1 MSDQEVNV
9 VGDRAHLEQRS
20 LLIFNNAT
28 QVSVEFI
35 TNIVGQCRF
44 PVLRGEDQMH
54 QDLGERLRHEFR
66 PFRAPV
72 LLGVNRW
79 LWRCPSDPGRC
90 PGLSHHAAL
99 RHLGARCVN
108 AGWFA
113 LDIFAIEHPRETP
126 GDISSCRVAAFGCT
140 MRQRRMACVG
150 HFRNRTIPGQ
160 RPGISHHDALRHLG
174 ARCVNAGWLALDI
187 FAIGPSKSNARR
199 YLIMPRC
206 GIWVH
211 DASTPD
217 GLRWTFSQ

>member
-1 MSDQEVNV
+1 MEVGISRSLGLQSFGGACFYLQNKVRWRAGARVSDQEVNV

-28 QVSVEFI
+28 QVSVEFM

-79 LWRCPSDPGRC
+79 LRRCPSDPGRCPSDPGRC

-99 RHLGARCVN
+99 RHLG
-108 AGWFA
+108 
-113 LDIFAIEHPRETP
+113 
-126 GDISSCRVAAFGCT
+126 S
-140 MRQRRMACVG
+140 
-150 HFRNRTIPGQ
+150 
-160 RPGISHHDALRHLG
+160 
-174 ARCVNAGWLALDI
+174 RCVNAGWLALDI
-187 FAIGPSKSNARR
+187 FAIGPSQGNALGVGTRR
-199 YLIMPRC
+199 FITPTAWMLFRIHQRPASLAATRPNTKAQGNALGVAMRRLITKEIDC
-206 GIWVH
+206 
-211 DASTPD
+211 A
-217 GLRWTFSQ
+217 FA